1 MAESGSCK
9 PPLEYKV
16 RRQEP
21 ELVAP
26 AKPTPRELKELSDF
40 DDQEGLRFQIPMIQ
54 VYKRSDAEILTT
66 TKGELQRDPAK
77 VIRKALA
84 QALVFYY
91 PFAGRLREGPG
102 RKLMVDCTGEGV
114 VFIEADADVT
124 LEQFG
129 HALQPPFPSLE
140 ELLYDVPGSSG
151 VLHCPLLL
159 IQASTPTLSHSLSL
173 CPTIN

>member
-1 MAESGSCK
+1 MMFLVVAICFEIGIKCCK
-9 PPLEYKV
+9 PLAYKV

-26 AKPTPRELKELSDF
+26 AKPTARELKELSDI
-40 DDQEGLRFQIPMIQ
+40 DDQEGLRFQIPLIQ
-54 VYKRSDAEILTT
+54 FYKTSDAETLTT

-102 RKLMVDCTGEGV
+102 RKLMVDCTGREWCSSRQTRMLRLSSLG
-114 VFIEADADVT
+114 A
-124 LEQFG
+124 
-129 HALQPPFPSLE
+129 PFSL
-140 ELLYDVPGSSG
+140 
-151 VLHCPLLL
+151 HF
-159 IQASTPTLSHSLSL
+159 QA
-173 CPTIN
+173 